1 MLHVFTPDQARF
13 ITENVKGI
21 SNKELTDRF
30 NAHFNINLEIN
41 QIKAYK
47 KNHKLS
53 SELNGQFKKN
63 HIPANKGKKGMCGW
77 KPTEFKKGHIPQ
89 NYMPVG
95 NERVNGDGYI
105 DIKIADPNK
114 WKGKHI
120 LIWEKHNGP
129 IPKDHVVIFGDG
141 NKRNFN
147 LDNLILVSR
156 QQLLILNRNK
166 LIQKDT
172 DLTKTA
178 VLIANVYQKIYEI
191 RAKAK

>member
-21 SNKELTDRF
+21 SNKELTYRF

-53 SELNGQFKKN
+53 SGLNGQFKKN
-63 HIPANKGKKGMCGW
+63 NIPANKGKKGMGGW

-95 NERVNGDGYI
+95 NERVNGDDYI

-129 IPKDHVVIFGDG
+129 VPKDHVVIFGDG

-191 RAKAK
+191 KAKAK